1 MSKTLVIAKREY
13 HATVRTKAF
22 IISLVLMPILMLGG
36 ILAQRLLKGV
46 VNIDDK
52 RIVVIDATGVLYPKL
67 VEAAR
72 LYNETEIFDSDTG
85 KQDDSRIVLEP
96 APPGP
101 INDEL
106 RLALSDRVRR
116 HEIFGFVEISSGILD
131 TPKNLIGAIGKQLR
145 SVVNQAVT
153 GGPSANEVY
162 FCSENQTQ
170 MGLSRWFLRAVN
182 TAAAEERL
190 QRAKIDPD
198 VVKFAIQRVTV
209 EPMSLYTRTSVGD
222 IRKAE
227 KSQREAAIFVP
238 MAVMMLM
245 FMAIMVAA
253 QPLLSSVLEE
263 KQQRIAEVLLGS
275 ASPFQIM
282 MGKLLGNVAV
292 SVTIVAIYFF
302 GGFFVLRHYGMA
314 DVLPP
319 QILPWFVAYQILAVL
334 LFGSVFIAV
343 GAACTE
349 IKEAQSYMTPIM
361 LLLVLPMMVWFN
373 ILREPLS
380 KFATAISFFPPCTPM
395 IMVMRMAAT
404 KTLPLWQPVVGIVA
418 VLLTVTVCV
427 WAAGRVFRI
436 GLLAQ
441 GKAPKPSELVRWI
454 ISG

>member
-1 MSKTLVIAKREY
+1 MSKVLVIAKREY

-36 ILAQRLLKGV
+36 IVAQRLLKGV

-52 RIVVIDATGVLYPKL
+52 KIVVIDGTGVLYPKL

-72 LYNETEIFDSDTG
+72 AYNEKEIFDDETH
-85 KQDDSRIVLEP
+85 KQDESRIVLEP

-116 HEIFGFVEISSGILD
+116 HEIFGFVEIAGGILD
-131 TPKNLIGAIGKQLR
+131 TPKNLAGAIGKQLK
-145 SVVNQAVT
+145 SVVKQAVT
-153 GGPSANEVY
+153 GGPSVNEVF

-170 MGLSRWFLRAVN
+170 MGLSRWFTRVVN

-190 QRAKIDPD
+190 QRAHVDPKI
-198 VVKFAIQRVTV
+198 VSYAVQRVTI
-209 EPMSLYTRTSVGD
+209 EPMSLYTRTTGGE
-222 IRKAE
+222 IKRAE
-227 KSQREAAIFVP
+227 KSQTEAAIFVP
-238 MAVMMLM
+238 MTVMMLM
-245 FMAIMVAA
+245 FMAIMVSA
-253 QPLLSSVLEE
+253 QPLLNSVLEE

-292 SVTIVAIYFF
+292 SVTIVAIYFV
-302 GGFFVLRHYGMA
+302 GGFFVLRHYHMTE
-314 DVLPP
+314 VLPAH
-319 QILPWFVAYQILAVL
+319 IIPWFIAFQILAVL
-334 LFGSVFIAV
+334 LFGSVFVAV

-404 KTLPLWQPVVGIVA
+404 RTLPMWQPIVGIGV
-418 VLLTVTVCV
+418 VLITVVICV

-441 GKAPKPSELVRWI
+441 GKAPKPSELIRWI